1 MYSIILAFRVLEAKI
16 GHPGPIASPAAEDG
30 SGWRRCGTGWRRLR
44 GCDASQRAGFGHA
57 VRGPNGSPEDRHRG
71 GMLAGC
77 PGFRAV
83 PGVPPGQMVS
93 ASAAKIPQSHRAGAH
108 RAAGGFAADLPRRAG
123 TGRGFRGGGRAYR
136 RQKSAPGRVPRWRQ
150 TSEPGYHPHRLRHGT
165 ENPSKRRPCLS
176 FHAMRS
182 LYPTFT
188 PQPTSEVYTPRRG
201 VPLRIHRSRKTSDL
215 PPGIEP
221 PSFHP
226 Y

>member
-1 MYSIILAFRVLEAKI
+1 MAVVGVGVAPVGVGCGGATPPKKRDSGMPFGIQTARRRTGI
-16 GHPGPIASPAAEDG
+16 GAECWRGVRDSAPSRECRPG
-30 SGWRRCGTGWRRLR
+30 GWYPLR
-44 GCDASQRAGFGHA
+44 PQRY
-57 VRGPNGSPEDRHRG
+57 
-71 GMLAGC
+71 
-77 PGFRAV
+77 
-83 PGVPPGQMVS
+83 
-93 ASAAKIPQSHRAGAH
+93 
-108 RAAGGFAADLPRRAG
+108 RRAIG
-123 TGRGFRGGGRAYR
+123 PGRIGPQAVLPPIFLDAPELVGGGFRGGGRAYR

-182 LYPTFT
+182 LHPTFT